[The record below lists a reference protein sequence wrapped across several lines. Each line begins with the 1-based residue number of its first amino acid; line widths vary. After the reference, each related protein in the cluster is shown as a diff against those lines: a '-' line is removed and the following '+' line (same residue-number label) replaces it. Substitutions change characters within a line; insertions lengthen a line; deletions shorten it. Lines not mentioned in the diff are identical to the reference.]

1 MSHAL
6 SASSVVWV
14 VYCLWF
20 VYNDMAHP
28 NESES
33 TWKETA
39 VAWFKAVLRRLHRRA
54 DINHENSVSSRSP
67 DRDLNT
73 GPTEYD
79 GSPPCSIS
87 AVYWR
92 INTFTSLWRWRTSY
106 PLDNCNLA
114 SYSYDRLTFMSVS
127 SAISTFSVGAI
138 RLFQSC
144 RRGTSAFWNAAVVQY
159 SHGMLLFCISL
170 VLQHSGI
177 INVGQG
183 DNEWL
188 PRAL

>member
-1 MSHAL
+1 VAQDRVQWGFSTVSLEKLETPAHILQLTTIVSHAL

-92 INTFTSLWRWRTSY
+92 INTFTSL
-106 PLDNCNLA
+106 
-114 SYSYDRLTFMSVS
+114 
-127 SAISTFSVGAI
+127 
-138 RLFQSC
+138 
-144 RRGTSAFWNAAVVQY
+144 
-159 SHGMLLFCISL
+159 
-170 VLQHSGI
+170 
-177 INVGQG
+177 
-183 DNEWL
+183 
-188 PRAL
+188 